1 MLSCSHF
8 NILGHSISPIFK
20 SNSYEYISL
29 KSKSSFSLF
38 VDIVVR
44 AFYFK
49 ICTKIHMY
57 IQILLQGGIPV
68 YHAVHMWADLYVWSL
83 SCQTTQWHLP
93 SSLWF
98 HTCSGQT
105 RFSLQLYN
113 TWLTVSVATPD
124 WMSKPIAWF
133 TEIRNLGH
141 CDFTN
146 GKMRQLSNVST
157 TSNVNKFRCWFL
169 NSPQFA
175 DWLGRTFFD
184 PGNIPDFSSPYNL
197 WMYPAVR

>member
-1 MLSCSHF
+1 
-8 NILGHSISPIFK
+8 
-20 SNSYEYISL
+20 
-29 KSKSSFSLF
+29 
-38 VDIVVR
+38 
-44 AFYFK
+44 
-49 ICTKIHMY
+49 MY

-197 WMYPAVR
+197 WMYPAVRLCVNPKIFIRMCPIFGSHWLVALLAAFSSLTQQLTCSVVMCVVVMIR